1 MESLYL
7 YSTVMFPYFITCKWA
22 IACVHRHCYNSR
34 TSNQEALVCTYF
46 SSPLLRHTGYNDL
59 SERPP
64 PPSSSHSQ
72 LAGLPGVI
80 RSGSGDPAGISGVGV
95 VSGGVGVVSGGGG
108 GVSSQP
114 NPQTSSRARD
124 RVRYIRLER
133 ALN

>member
-1 MESLYL
+1 MC
-7 YSTVMFPYFITCKWA
+7 TD
-22 IACVHRHCYNSR
+22 IATTLELQIKRPLSVRI
-34 TSNQEALVCTYF
+34 
-46 SSPLLRHTGYNDL
+46 SPLRHTGYNDL

-95 VSGGVGVVSGGGG
+95 VSGGVGVVNSGGGV
-108 GVSSQP
+108 VSSQP

>member
-1 MESLYL
+1 M
-7 YSTVMFPYFITCKWA
+7 
-22 IACVHRHCYNSR
+22 
-34 TSNQEALVCTYF
+34 YF
-46 SSPLLRHTGYNDL
+46 SSPLLWHTGYNDL

-95 VSGGVGVVSGGGG
+95 VSGGGG

-124 RVRYIRLER
+124 RVRYD
-133 ALN
+133 